1 MKKMIIY
8 IHGKGGNTDEA
19 EHFAP
24 LFPDSEGVGLGYNSE
39 TPMEAKHEFPCLFD
53 SITAGSDTV
62 TIIANS
68 IGAYLVM
75 HSLSDK
81 PVSQA
86 LFISPI
92 ADMENLIG
100 NMMKYEGI
108 TEDELFRRKKIVTEG
123 GDVLSWGYLHYI
135 REHPIK
141 WEIPTC
147 ILYGENDDLT
157 SIDTITRFAESLSA
171 PLTVMK
177 S

>member
-24 LFPDSEGVGLGYNSE
+24 LFPDSEGVGLGYSSE

-68 IGAYLVM
+68 
-75 HSLSDK
+75 
-81 PVSQA
+81 
-86 LFISPI
+86 
-92 ADMENLIG
+92 
-100 NMMKYEGI
+100 
-108 TEDELFRRKKIVTEG
+108 
-123 GDVLSWGYLHYI
+123 SWGYLHYI